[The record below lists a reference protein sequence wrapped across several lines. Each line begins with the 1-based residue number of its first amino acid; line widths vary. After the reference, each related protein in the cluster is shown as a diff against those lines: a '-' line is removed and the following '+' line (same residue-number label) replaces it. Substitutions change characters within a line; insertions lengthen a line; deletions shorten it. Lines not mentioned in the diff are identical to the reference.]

1 MSNYMIKPGLGNTNS
16 YIGGAAPY
24 VTGGILNGGLPNG
37 GEVAIRFP
45 SVARSFT
52 VVNDTAN
59 QPLYVHFESRA
70 NLDVVAKHHYVVVG
84 DKGDSWTFAV
94 RTTGVYVS
102 MQNAAAG
109 SFSLVSELTSIE
121 AKELSFPLSGSGINT
136 D

>member
-16 YIGGAAPY
+16 YIGGAVPY
-24 VTGGILNGGLPNG
+24 VTGGILNGALPNG
-37 GEVAIRFP
+37 GEVVVRFP
-45 SVARSFT
+45 TVARSFT
-52 VVNDTAN
+52 IVNGTGN
-59 QPLYVHFESRA
+59 QPIYVHFESRS
-70 NLDVVAKHHYVVVG
+70 NPDVIAKSHYAVVT

-94 RTTGVYVS
+94 RTTGVYIS

-109 SFSLVSELTSIE
+109 SFSLCGELTCIE